1 MCAVMEKYM
10 QKARAEGL
18 AEGRAKALAE
28 GRAEGIEKSEM
39 ESIRN
44 LMEAMKL
51 SVQKAM
57 DILKID
63 PSRREKYA
71 SMLKQDYADSF

>member
-10 QKARAEGL
+10 Q
-18 AEGRAKALAE
+18 KALAE

-71 SMLKQDYADSF
+71 SMLKQDYADSV